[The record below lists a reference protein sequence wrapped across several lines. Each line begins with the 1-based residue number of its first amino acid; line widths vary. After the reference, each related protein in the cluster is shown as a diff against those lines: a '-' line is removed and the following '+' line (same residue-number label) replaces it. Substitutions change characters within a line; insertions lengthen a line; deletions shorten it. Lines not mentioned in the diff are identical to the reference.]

1 SVHSCSCSD
10 DTSPPHTS
18 SLPLHDALPISEE
31 SKRAALVAD
40 ELQVPI
46 LTLTR
51 AGKITDFGPNVFRN
65 MLTDAAQADALAQYA
80 TKVLGYK
87 SFAVLYPNVPYG
99 VDLANQFWDRVVEN
113 GGASPRAARCDHR

>member
-80 TKVLGYK
+80 TKVLRSEEHTSELQSLTKYRMP
-87 SFAVLYPNVPYG
+87 SSA
-99 VDLANQFWDRVVEN
+99 
-113 GGASPRAARCDHR
+113 